1 MMRTLLGAISFLTI
15 IPVNAKTAAPGRAAV
30 FFPLV
35 GAMLGAAGAGIF
47 IALGRV
53 LPSTIAALIVV
64 AFWAGISGVLHED
77 GLADAADAF
86 RAGRSREKMTAILK
100 DSRIGT
106 YGAVAIVLSVVARWQ
121 ALDHMAASNV
131 FAVLIAAQA
140 TPRAAMVVLAWV
152 SRPAGTGLG
161 YAFTSTLT
169 TPVALLAMAQGIAAA
184 MACGVR
190 PGLAIVLGSYLAL
203 RIGQWYFY
211 RRIGGIN
218 GDCLGATEQILEI
231 FILVLFTCQACSWR

>member
-1 MMRTLLGAISFLTI
+1 MRTLLGAISFLTI
-15 IPVNAKTAAPGRAAV
+15 IPVNAKTATPGQSAI

-35 GAMLGAAGAGIF
+35 GAMLGAAGAAIF

-64 AFWAGISGVLHED
+64 ACWAGISGVLHED

-86 RAGRSREKMTAILK
+86 RAGRSREKMTSILK

-106 YGAVAIVLSVVARWQ
+106 YGAVAIVLSIVARWQ
-121 ALDHMAASNV
+121 ALDHISSINIWAA
-131 FAVLIAAQA
+131 LIAAQA
-140 TPRAAMVVLAWV
+140 TPRAAMVALAWV
-152 SRPAGTGLG
+152 SRPVGSGLG

-169 TPVALLAMAQGIAAA
+169 TPVALIAMAQGIATA

-190 PGLAIVLGSYLAL
+190 PGLAIVLGSYLVL
-203 RIGQWYFY
+203 RIGHWYFD

-218 GDCLGATEQILEI
+218 GDCLGATEQVLEI
-231 FILVLFTCQACSWR
+231 FILILFTCQACAWR